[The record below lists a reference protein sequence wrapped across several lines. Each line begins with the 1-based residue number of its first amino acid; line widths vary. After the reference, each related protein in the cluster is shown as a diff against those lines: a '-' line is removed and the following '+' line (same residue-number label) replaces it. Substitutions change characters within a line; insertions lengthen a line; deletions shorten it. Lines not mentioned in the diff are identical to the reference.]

1 MGSGGVSIGPAAGFR
16 PRFLTVGA
24 GRGGAG
30 SAVFLVRGFLVFSAG
45 GLAFGG
51 RPLFLG
57 GAGVSA
63 ISSLFGDSD
72 IRFTWGTF

>member
-1 MGSGGVSIGPAAGFR
+1 
-16 PRFLTVGA
+16 
-24 GRGGAG
+24 
-30 SAVFLVRGFLVFSAG
+30 
-45 GLAFGG
+45 LAFGG

-57 GAGVSA
+57 GAGFSA